1 MGTIRLGVLFVLL
14 AVGAARASCPDQRA
28 SCVLH
33 EEGVALFVEGKHQL
47 AAAKFAAA
55 IAAEPSAR
63 SYLGYAQAVEA
74 LGQIALAYDTMVKAQ
89 QMSQAEVKS
98 SANNAEVNA
107 RAERI
112 KYKLGEL
119 RAKIGFAWLRVPD
132 GVQRQRVVSVQR
144 EGEGQLSAPFTQW
157 TAVAPGKQVLIATID
172 DGTQLT
178 VVAQVAAGTQGVVVI
193 PVVASAVGR
202 TQVPVNPTGGMP
214 PPAPIEAPITKPTP
228 IYKKWWFW
236 TLVVVGTLVVISVA
250 TSSDASTSGSSSFH
264 SGMFDRPV
272 PASPPGGATLFRF

>member
-1 MGTIRLGVLFVLL
+1 MGTIRLVVLFVLI
-14 AVGAARASCPDQRA
+14 AVGAARANCPDQRA

-33 EEGVALFVEGKHQL
+33 EEGVTLLLENKHQL

-89 QMSQAEVKS
+89 QLSQAEVKS
-98 SANNAEVNA
+98 SGGNNGEINA

-119 RAKIGFAWLRVPD
+119 RAKIGFAWLRLPE
-132 GVQRQRVVSVQR
+132 GVQPQRVVSVQR
-144 EGEGQLSAPFTQW
+144 EGEGQLPTPFTQW

-172 DGTQLT
+172 DGTKLT

-193 PVVASAVGR
+193 PVVGGR
-202 TQVPVNPTGGMP
+202 TQAPVTRTAGMP
-214 PPAPIEAPITKPTP
+214 PPAPIEFPPPKSKP

-236 TLVVVGTLVVISVA
+236 TLIVVGVLIVFSA
-250 TSSDASTSGSSSFH
+250 TSSNSSDDISGGSFRT
-264 SGMFDRPV
+264 DRPV
-272 PASPPGGATLFRF
+272 PPPPPAGATVFRF